1 MKLWQKETSVSEIV
15 DRFTVGRDLEFDI
28 DLAPYDVQGSLAHTA
43 MLESIGLLE
52 KKELNQINASLKKIY
67 QSIVV
72 GDFEMMDGVEDI
84 HSQVEL
90 MLTEELGD
98 VGKKIHSG
106 RSRNDQ
112 VLVDLR
118 LFMRSEIDSIANG
131 VQVLFERLI
140 KLSDEHEDTLMPGY
154 THMQVAMPSSF
165 GLWFGAFAESLV
177 DDVHMLSAAQKVVN
191 KNPLGS
197 GAGFGSS
204 FPLNRKMT
212 TKLLGFDEL
221 NYNVVYAMMGRG
233 KAEKTLGLAMS
244 SIAATLGK
252 MAMDI
257 CLYMGQDFGFLTF
270 PDDLTT
276 GSSIMPHKKNPDVF
290 ELMRGKCNKIQAL
303 PNDIAMLTTNLPTG
317 YHREMQLI
325 KELLFPAIQDLKDCL
340 FMADFMLE
348 KVKINT
354 DLILQDKYKYLFSVE
369 ETNRLVLSGVPFR
382 DAYKQIGMAIERGE
396 FEPEK
401 SVTHSHEGSIGNLG
415 LKEIENM
422 MQEALVALDA
432 PQWQNAIKKL
442 TT

>member
-28 DLAPYDVQGSLAHTA
+28 LLAPYDLQGSLAHTA

-52 KKELNQINASLKKIY
+52 KEELEQIHVSLKKIY
-67 QSIVV
+67 QTIIN
-72 GDFEMMDGVEDI
+72 GEFEMMEGVEDI

-90 MLTEELGD
+90 MLTQELGD

-112 VLVDLR
+112 VLVDVR
-118 LFMRSEIDSIANG
+118 LFMRSEIGLISQG
-131 VQVLFERLI
+131 VQTLFDRLLG
-140 KLSDEHEDTLMPGY
+140 LSDQYKDALMPGY

-177 DDVHMLSAAQKVVN
+177 DDMHMLTAAHKVVN

-204 FPLNRKMT
+204 FPLNRTMT
-212 TKLLGFDEL
+212 TKLLGFEEL

-257 CLYMGQDFGFLTF
+257 CLYMGQEFGFLSF
-270 PDDLTT
+270 PDELTT

-290 ELMRGKCNKIQAL
+290 ELMRGKCNKIQAM
-303 PNDIAMLTTNLPTG
+303 PNDIAMLTANLPTG

-340 FMADFMLE
+340 FMADFMLQ
-348 KVKINT
+348 KVAINEE
-354 DLILQDKYKYLFSVE
+354 LIQHDKYKYLFSVE
-369 ETNRLVLSGVPFR
+369 ETNKMVLSGVPFR
-382 DAYKQIGMAIERGE
+382 DAYKQIGLAIERGE
-396 FEPEK
+396 FDPEK
-401 SVTHSHEGSIGNLG
+401 TVNHSHEGSIGNLC
-415 LKEIENM
+415 LSEIRDM
-422 MQEALVALDA
+422 MSAANAPLIGDEWKRSIEKLVS
-432 PQWQNAIKKL
+432 
-442 TT
+442 